1 MREKFGDLSSS
12 TAAKANF
19 DNFLSDKS
27 YLSDCIPSQLDVSA
41 YQILKT
47 VDLTGLNLINTER
60 YFNHIASFKNEF
72 EFLPEAQF

>member
-1 MREKFGDLSSS
+1 VREKFGDLSSS
-12 TAAKANF
+12 TAAKTNF

-27 YLSDCIPSQLDVSA
+27 YLSDCLPSQLDVSA